1 MVDSP
6 DADKRLKERQKKIDE
21 FYKSESEE
29 GAGRVWEGNDEKK
42 REPDGEM

>member
-29 GAGRVWEGNDEKK
+29 GGYGREMMNK